1 MVFPSFGLFPKAI
14 PESTSGVMNSR
25 FLKTLLLASVV
36 VGGVW
41 VLFHRDRI
49 REPADILVLV
59 QEQFLT
65 SQVGFEFN
73 EGFEEGLSESVEFIT
88 EADQSPKYVTNVIR
102 IASFKIN
109 DKIEGRQ
116 SDSELELLADICS
129 HYDAVALQDINAE
142 DNRWLDRVV
151 LHMNNAERRNKIFPQ
166 IENQVPSYT
175 YVSDFSSSD
184 PSRGNGT
191 GLSSAVIF
199 NRRTLK
205 LNQTQWYAIDDP
217 DELLSHKP
225 LVTCFKT
232 RGPVDDEAFTFSLVN
247 VKLGHHQSQRE
258 LTGLIEL
265 FRAIRNDGRG
275 EDDVLIV
282 GDFSG
287 SDSELQPMRKR
298 AGLTWVVSDRGTN
311 YFNTTR
317 FDNLV
322 FNEVATVEFTGRGG
336 VFDFVQQYNLPLEV
350 ASQVSKHVPV
360 WAEFSVFEGQTTLTP
375 GNETARPGRVA
386 KSDSSEQH

>member
-1 MVFPSFGLFPKAI
+1 
-14 PESTSGVMNSR
+14 MNSR

-36 VGGVW
+36 VGGIW

-49 REPADILVLV
+49 SEPSDILVLV
-59 QEQFLT
+59 KEQFLA
-65 SQVGFEFN
+65 SQIGFEIN
-73 EGFEEGLSESVEFIT
+73 EGFNDGASDSAELLP
-88 EADQSPKYVTNVIR
+88 EAVQSPKYVTNVIR

-109 DKIEGRQ
+109 DEIRGRQ
-116 SDSELELLADICS
+116 SESDLELLADICS
-129 HYDAVALQDINAE
+129 HYDAVALQDINAT

-151 LHMNNAERRNKIFPQ
+151 LHMNNADRRNNIFPE
-166 IENQVPSYT
+166 IETQAPNYT
-175 YVSDFSSSD
+175 YVSDFTSLNRNPGD
-184 PSRGNGT
+184 EAL
-191 GLSSAVIF
+191 LSSAVIF
-199 NRRTLK
+199 NRRTLI
-205 LNQTQWYAIDDP
+205 LNQTQWYEIDDP

-247 VKLGHHQSQRE
+247 VKLGHHEPQRE

-287 SDSELQPMRKR
+287 GDSELQPMRKR

-311 YFNTTR
+311 YFNTTQ

-375 GNETARPGRVA
+375 SNETERPGRVA
-386 KSDSSEQH
+386 KSESSEQH

>member
-73 EGFEEGLSESVEFIT
+73 EGFEEGLSESVEFMT

-166 IENQVPSYT
+166 IENQAPSYT

-217 DELLSHKP
+217 DGLLSHKP

-232 RGPVDDEAFTFSLVN
+232 RGPIDAEAFTFSLVN

>member
-166 IENQVPSYT
+166 IENQAPSYT

-205 LNQTQWYAIDDP
+205 LNQTQWYSIDDP
-217 DELLSHKP
+217 DGLLSHKP

-232 RGPVDDEAFTFSLVN
+232 RGPVDAEAFTFSLVN

-375 GNETARPGRVA
+375 GNETSRPGRVA

>member
-1 MVFPSFGLFPKAI
+1 
-14 PESTSGVMNSR
+14 MNSR

-73 EGFEEGLSESVEFIT
+73 EGFEEGLSESVESIT

-109 DKIEGRQ
+109 DEIEGRQ
-116 SDSELELLADICS
+116 TDSDLELLADICS

-166 IENQVPSYT
+166 IENQAPSYT

-232 RGPVDDEAFTFSLVN
+232 CGPVDDEAFTFSLVN

-282 GDFSG
+282 GDFNG
-287 SDSELQPMRKR
+287 GDSELQPMRKR

-360 WAEFSVFEGQTTLTP
+360 WAEFSVFEGHTTLTP
-375 GNETARPGRVA
+375 GNETALPGRVA

>member
-1 MVFPSFGLFPKAI
+1 MRGEPSRFSGVFPTANPQ
-14 PESTSGVMNSR
+14 STSGVMNSR

-36 VGGVW
+36 VGGIW

-49 REPADILVLV
+49 REPADILDLV

-65 SQVGFEFN
+65 SQVGFGSDGVFD
-73 EGFEEGLSESVEFIT
+73 ESVELMT
-88 EADQSPKYVTNVIR
+88 EADPSPKYVTNVIR
-102 IASFKIN
+102 IASVKVNQEIQ
-109 DKIEGRQ
+109 GGQ
-116 SDSELELLADICS
+116 TVSELELLADICS
-129 HYDAVALQDINAE
+129 HYDAVAIQDINAE
-142 DNRWLDRVV
+142 DNGWLDRVV
-151 LHMNNAERRNKIFPQ
+151 LHMNNADRRSKIFPQ
-166 IENQVPSYT
+166 IETQVPDYT

-184 PSRGNGT
+184 PTLGNGAR
-191 GLSSAVIF
+191 LSSAVIF
-199 NRRTLK
+199 NRRTLI
-205 LNQTQWYAIDDP
+205 LNQTQWYAVDDP

-247 VKLGHHQSQRE
+247 VKLGHLQPQRE

-287 SDSELQPMRKR
+287 GDSELQPMRKR

-311 YFNTTR
+311 YFNTTQ

-336 VFDFVQQYNLPLEV
+336 VFDFVQKYNLPLEV
-350 ASQVSKHVPV
+350 ASQVSKHIPV
-360 WAEFSVFEGQTTLTP
+360 WAEFSVFEGHTASPSNSETQQT
-375 GNETARPGRVA
+375 GRVA
-386 KSDSSEQH
+386 KSESSEQH